1 MSRAVWATKEHK
13 FGPPTYI
20 FYLGNIP
27 MGSCTKAAAASTKGK
42 AYVKFLVP
50 MSPAVEARFKELGGP
65 VQPSLEKAQEV
76 LVFVID
82 TWIYESTL
90 RFTSEDE

>member
-1 MSRAVWATKEHK
+1 MSKALWVKKEHK
-13 FGPPTYI
+13 YGPPTYV

-27 MGSCTKAAAASTKGK
+27 MGSCTRSAVTGTKGK

-82 TWIYESTL
+82 TWIYESSL
-90 RFTSEDE
+90 SFTSEES